1 MAGELSSEADS
12 HLVCVEKAEGVRQ
25 ENDGEDWQTPPT
37 LRTEIS
43 PTRLESKKTVSFAYL
58 KYAVR
63 FFHVAEAACLNDVY
77 LCLKIIWI
85 YYND

>member
-1 MAGELSSEADS
+1 MAGELSSAADS

-43 PTRLESKKTVSFAYL
+43 PTRLESKKTVSLAYL
-58 KYAVR
+58 KYAFR
-63 FFHVAEAACLNDVY
+63 FPRRVFKSCL
-77 LCLKIIWI
+77 LMP
-85 YYND
+85 